1 MKTRYLAMGVALSIG
16 TVSAIAPTLAL
27 PHTAQA
33 IELADGTTAFVRPPQ
48 FLNAYTT
55 HDSVMRRN
63 ATYFFTLDLP
73 ADADASLQRVVIAP
87 QNLTR
92 YLQPYRLEKTVAF
105 EGTPGDVQRELSVGD
120 VSMDEDTR
128 AVTVELDP
136 PVTPGNVVTIGLRP
150 RRNPRLD
157 GIYVFRVT
165 AVPEGEQ
172 PQSHIAGHGRLNFID
187 NDRDQRIYR

>member
-1 MKTRYLAMGVALSIG
+1 MKTRYIAVGIALSIG
-16 TVSAIAPTLAL
+16 TVAAIAPTLVS
-27 PHTAQA
+27 TAQA

-48 FLNAYTT
+48 FLSAYTNRN
-55 HDSVMRRN
+55 HVMRRN

-92 YLQPYRLEKTVAF
+92 YLQPYRLEKTVVF
-105 EGTPGDVQRELSVGD
+105 EGTPGDVQRELGVGN
-120 VSMDEDTR
+120 VSIDEETR
-128 AVTVELDP
+128 AVTVELEP

-157 GIYVFRVT
+157 GVYVFRVT
-165 AVPEGEQ
+165 AVPEGDQ

-187 NDRDQRIYR
+187 NDRDRRIYR

>member
-1 MKTRYLAMGVALSIG
+1 MKIRHIALGIALSIG
-16 TVSAIAPTLAL
+16 IAAAPILAPT
-27 PHTAQA
+27 HTAQA

-48 FLNAYTT
+48 FLSAYTT
-55 HDSVMRRN
+55 HNHVMRRN
-63 ATYFFTLDLP
+63 ATYYFTLDLP

-92 YLQPYRLEKTVAF
+92 YLRPYRLDRTVAF
-105 EGTPGDVQRELSVGD
+105 EGTPGDVQGELSVGN
-120 VSMDEDTR
+120 VSMDEDTG

-136 PVTPGNVVTIGLRP
+136 PVTPGKVVTIGLRP

-157 GIYVFRVT
+157 GVYVFRVT
-165 AVPEGEQ
+165 AVPEGDQ

-187 NDRDQRIYR
+187 NDRDRHIYR